1 MTSTPEV
8 TDGTLRRAILDGLVT
23 YKVQPILDAR
33 TGRLTAGEILARW
46 QSPDVVGEELLT
58 SEDYLKKLCLLEWE
72 EPFQSQ
78 LWQQKRTITTA
89 LHSEANSRT
98 YFNFVPEVLLD
109 DHRWTNVRRVVS
121 ADSAFFSSLVLEVSE
136 MNLFNS
142 NQGMLDRAAERTM
155 QLQAMAPGLQIVLDD
170 FGTGLNNLS
179 RLRYWNVSGI
189 KLDRRLVANIDA
201 DPKAQTIASHLQQ
214 MTSDLNIQLIAEGV
228 ETQREEATL
237 LELGVFLH
245 QGFLRG
251 APMALDELL
260 SRDFS
265 RENSGDH

>member
-8 TDGTLRRAILDGLVT
+8 TDDTLRRAILDGLVT

-58 SEDYLKKLCLLEWE
+58 TGDYLKELCLLEWE
-72 EPFQSQ
+72 EPFQSK
-78 LWQQKRTITTA
+78 LWQQKRTVTTA

-121 ADSAFFSSLVLEVSE
+121 ADSACVSSLVLEVSE

-155 QLQAMAPGLQIVLDD
+155 QLQTMAPGLQIVLDD

-201 DPKAQTIASHLQQ
+201 DPKAQTIARHLQQ
-214 MTSDLNIQLIAEGV
+214 MSSDLNIQLIAEGV
-228 ETQREEATL
+228 ETQHEEATL